1 MKIHLRLFSELVPKK
16 AGSKTDTESAGNE
29 NQATEGPARISRE
42 GKAAE
47 FRVSGFCLRYFLSC
61 KSVSHTSELHRWGS
75 VNKTASGKISGS
87 TEMPDKD
94 RNIYSRKSRQRF
106 FGHRLTIQRTW
117 KFSQNIV
124 SH

>member
-1 MKIHLRLFSELVPKK
+1 MKIHLRLSAELVPKK
-16 AGSKTDTESAGNE
+16 SGSKTDTESAGNE

-87 TEMPDKD
+87 TEMPDKAEIFTVEKTGKASLESPD
-94 RNIYSRKSRQRF
+94 KTEDLEIFTK
-106 FGHRLTIQRTW
+106 
-117 KFSQNIV
+117 
-124 SH
+124 